1 MALSPNRLVAVSID
15 ESLAAGATLEAS
27 QDRAQ
32 AIHDLLEGNDF
43 KLNNGKAGPYRLHI
57 TAQDQRL
64 VLAFN
69 SEAGAPLHTFGLSL
83 SPFRR
88 VVKDYAQICDSYVL
102 AVKASNPQSIEAVDM
117 ARRAIHN
124 EGSEILQDRLKDKA
138 AMDFDTA
145 RRLFTLVCAL
155 TAGGVR

>member
-1 MALSPNRLVAVSID
+1 MAPSPSRLIGVSID
-15 ESLAAGATLEAS
+15 ESLGLHATPEAA

-43 KLNNGKAGPYRLHI
+43 ALSNGKPGPYRLHV

-64 VLAFN
+64 VLAF
-69 SEAGAPLHTFGLSL
+69 SSDSGQSLHTFGLSL

-88 VVKDYAQICDSYVL
+88 VVKDYVQICDSYVL

-124 EGSEILQDRLKDKA
+124 EGSEILQERLKDKA
-138 AMDFDTA
+138 TMDFDTA